1 LWTAPLTL
9 PAPRGSRPM
18 RLVIEEYETYATD
31 QQWGPP
37 VQNRLVYADILNI

>member
-31 QQWGPP
+31 QRSGAP